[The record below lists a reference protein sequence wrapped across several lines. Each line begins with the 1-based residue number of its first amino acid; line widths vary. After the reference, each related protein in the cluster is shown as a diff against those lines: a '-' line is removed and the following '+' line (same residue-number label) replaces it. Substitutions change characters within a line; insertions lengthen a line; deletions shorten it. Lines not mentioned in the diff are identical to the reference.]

1 MREWQWKDFGRGAGC
16 ALPVLLG
23 FAPCGLALGAWCVQK
38 GFSALGVPL
47 FCGAN
52 FAGGSEFAVV
62 AMWTWPPN
70 VLLAVMATLLV
81 NSRHLLMG
89 AVLGRF
95 MEGLPAGKALP
106 ALFLMCDETWAL
118 SLADATSRDAGG
130 RPRGWSFAH
139 YLGTGITLW
148 CGWVVSTLTGAL
160 AGPLIGVFRVWGLDM
175 AFPAIILFLVKGMWR
190 GIVPSL
196 PWLASLIAAVLACRC
211 LPQGWYVPCGALAGL
226 ACALL
231 LPAGSSGD
239 GGASGGPA
247 ASPAGSLAKAP
258 AHAPA
263 HSAQARE
270 GA

>member
-1 MREWQWKDFGRGAGC
+1 MREWRWKDFGRGAAC

-23 FAPCGLALGAWCVQK
+23 FAPCGVVLGAWCVQK
-38 GFSALGVPL
+38 GFSVLGVPL
-47 FCGAN
+47 LCGAN

-70 VLLAVMATLLV
+70 VLLAVMAALLV

-95 MEGLPAGKALP
+95 MEGLPARKALP

-118 SLADATSRDAGG
+118 SLADAAARDAHG

-148 CGWVVSTLTGAL
+148 CGWVASAFAGAA
-160 AGPLIGVFRVWGLDM
+160 AGPLLGDMRVWGLDM
-175 AFPAIILFLVKGMWR
+175 AFPAIILYLVKGMWR
-190 GIVPSL
+190 GLIPSL
-196 PWLASLIAAVLACRC
+196 PWLASLAAAVAACRC
-211 LPQGWYVPCGALAGL
+211 LPQGWYVPCGALAGI

-231 LPAGSSGD
+231 LPAPETPG
-239 GGASGGPA
+239 SGGR
-247 ASPAGSLAKAP
+247 AGKAR
-258 AHAPA
+258 AG
-263 HSAQARE
+263 E
-270 GA
+270 GARP